1 MKKSDHDFHIYLRGI
16 ILIGFML
23 LLIGLITSGK
33 LTYYVAP
40 KMHIFVYFAIAIF
53 GILGVMQFFRRSQQH
68 HHEDGCG
75 CGVDHTPK
83 GTPLKH
89 FLIYMLFVIPLLT
102 GFMMPEKAM
111 DSSVAEKRGIR
122 YGSGLYAKPA
132 QKTEDGKV
140 VATEEI
146 DVEAYLEDPEGYL
159 KEMEEN
165 VKKENPVE
173 TYDVTEYYEKFGK
186 KLLKQDK
193 VKVTSEHY
201 LDTMSVLDIYLDQF
215 KGKKIE
221 TTGFVYRED
230 GMEED
235 QAVIARFS
243 MNCCSADAVV
253 YGTIVEGDQVSKLKT
268 DTWFTITGTIDE
280 TEYNNVRLPLVKV
293 ESLKKI
299 EPLKDPY
306 VYPSAESLGAY

>member
-1 MKKSDHDFHIYLRGI
+1 MKKENQDFHAYLRGI

-33 LTYYVAP
+33 LNYYVAP

-53 GILGVMQFFRRSQQH
+53 AILGVMQFFRRSDSEH
-68 HHEDGCG
+68 DETCG

-83 GTPLKH
+83 GKPLQH
-89 FLIYMLFVIPLLT
+89 FLIYMIFVIPLLT

-122 YGSGLYAKPA
+122 YGTGLYAKPA
-132 QKTEDGKV
+132 QQTEEGKV
-140 VATEEI
+140 VPNQEI
-146 DVEAYLEDPEGYL
+146 DVEAYLEDPEGYI
-159 KEMEEN
+159 KQMEEN

-173 TYDVTEYYEKFGK
+173 TYDITDYYKKFGK
-186 KLLKQDK
+186 EQLQKER
-193 VKVTSEHY
+193 VVVTSDYY
-201 LDTMSVLDIYLDQF
+201 LDMMTVLDVYLDKF
-215 KGKKIE
+215 IGKEIE
-221 TTGFVYRED
+221 TKGFVYREE
-230 GMEED
+230 GMAEN

-253 YGTIVEGDQVSKLKT
+253 YGTIIEGDGVSKLKS
-268 DTWFTITGTIDE
+268 DEWYSVSGIIDE
-280 TEYNNVRLPLVKV
+280 TELNKVRLPLVKV
-293 ESLKKI
+293 ETMKKI
-299 EPLKDPY
+299 KPLKNPY

>member
-1 MKKSDHDFHIYLRGI
+1 MKKENLDFHIYLRGI
-16 ILIGFML
+16 IMIGFML

-33 LTYYVAP
+33 LSFYVAP
-40 KMHIFVYFAIAIF
+40 KMHIFVYFAIVIF
-53 GILGVMQFFRRSQQH
+53 GILGVMQFFRRSQHQH
-68 HHEDGCG
+68 DDNCG
-75 CGVDHTPK
+75 CGVEHAPK
-83 GTPLKH
+83 GSPLKH

-122 YGSGLYAKPA
+122 YGNGLYAKPA
-132 QKTEDGKV
+132 QKTDDGKV

-146 DVEAYLEDPEGYL
+146 DVEAYLEDPEGYIE
-159 KEMEEN
+159 KMEEN
-165 VKKENPVE
+165 VKEENPVE
-173 TYDVTEYYEKFGK
+173 IYDVTEYYEKLGK
-186 KLLKQDK
+186 KLLKEDK

-215 KGKKIE
+215 KGKEIE

-230 GMEED
+230 GMEEN
-235 QAVIARFS
+235 QVVIARFS

-253 YGTIVEGDQVSKLKT
+253 YGTIIEGDQVSKLET
-268 DTWFTITGTIDE
+268 DTWYTVTGIIDE
-280 TEYNNVRLPLVKV
+280 TEYTNIRLPLVKV

-306 VYPSAESLGAY
+306 VYPSAESLGAN

>member
-1 MKKSDHDFHIYLRGI
+1 MEKNDQDFHAYLRGI

-23 LLIGLITSGK
+23 LLIGLVTSGK
-33 LTYYVAP
+33 LSYYVAP

-53 GILGVMQFFRRSQQH
+53 GVLGVMQFFRRSEGQH
-68 HHEDGCG
+68 GDGCG
-75 CGVDHTPK
+75 CGADHTPK
-83 GTPLKH
+83 GKPIKH
-89 FLIYMLFVIPLLT
+89 FLIYMLFIIPLLT

-132 QKTEDGKV
+132 QQTEDGKV

-146 DVEAYLEDPEGYL
+146 DVEAYLEDPEGYI
-159 KEMEEN
+159 KQMEEN

-173 TYDVTEYYEKFGK
+173 TYDVTDYYKKFGK
-186 KLLKQDK
+186 EQLSKDK
-193 VKVTSEHY
+193 VVVTSEHY
-201 LDTMSVLDIYLDQF
+201 LDMMSVLDIYLDDF
-215 KGKKIE
+215 IGKELE
-221 TTGFVYRED
+221 TTGFVYREE
-230 GMEED
+230 GMGND

-253 YGTIVEGDQVSKLKT
+253 YGTIVKGDQVAKLET
-268 DTWFTITGTIDE
+268 DTWYTVTGIIDE
-280 TEYNNVRLPLVKV
+280 TEYNNVRLPFIKV

-299 EPLKDPY
+299 KPLKDPY